1 MQCTTVEI
9 KARSTRHTAI
19 RQLLKSKNAD
29 YQGLD
34 HQIDTYFN
42 VPYGRLKL
50 REGAI
55 ENYLIHYQRENKQGP
70 KQSNVSLFKSNPE
83 SSLKEVLT
91 RALGTQVVVDKQRE
105 IYWIENVKFH
115 IDEVKNL
122 GTFIEIEAID
132 QTGVRG
138 LEKLHQQCEFFLN
151 LFGIANQDLL
161 SESYSDL
168 LIRKTQS
175 I

>member
-9 KARSTRHTAI
+9 KARSTQHTAI

-29 YQGLD
+29 YQGKD

-42 VPYGRLKL
+42 VQHGRLKL

-70 KQSNVSLFKSNPE
+70 KQSNVSLFKSNPD

-91 RALGTQVVVDKQRE
+91 KALGTHVVVDKQRE

-115 IDEVKNL
+115 IDEVKKL

-132 QTGVRG
+132 QTGTLG
-138 LEKLHQQCEFFLN
+138 LEKLHQQCEFFLK